1 MPTWD
6 ELQAHARKAYTLSLD
21 ETDYFGLIFSYDDE
35 RSQQITV
42 SRFQAFEVDWIRF
55 RTFVCAEA
63 DLNLRVALRKNEGY
77 TIGALALDA
86 DGDYCFQYAAPLATL
101 DPEEFSVALRALA
114 ASADTLEEEH
124 SGKDTY

>member
-6 ELQAHARKAYTLSLD
+6 ELQAHARKTYTLSSD
-21 ETDYFGLIFSYDDE
+21 ETNYFSMIFSYDDN
-35 RSQQITV
+35 RTQLITV
-42 SRFQAFEVDWIRF
+42 YRFQAFDTDWIRF

-63 DLNLRVALRKNEGY
+63 DLNLRVALRKNETY

-86 DGDYCFQYAAPLATL
+86 EGDYCFQHSAQLATL

-114 ASADTLEEEH
+114 ASADILEAEH
-124 SGKDTY
+124 SGKDIF

>member
-6 ELQAHARKAYTLSLD
+6 ELQAHARKTYTLSLD
-21 ETDYFGLIFSYDDE
+21 ESDYFGLVFSYSDG
-35 RSQQITV
+35 RSQQIV
-42 SRFQAFEVDWIRF
+42 VARFQAYEKDWIRF

-63 DLNLRVALRKNEGY
+63 DLNLRVALRKNEGF

-86 DGDYCFQYAAPLATL
+86 DGDFCLQHTAQLATL
-101 DPEEFSVALRALA
+101 DPEEFEVALGALA
-114 ASADTLEEEH
+114 GAADTLEEEH